1 MKKIENN
8 SINLNNLNEK
18 VELYGWVNKKRDLGG
33 VIFIDLR
40 DRSGIIQLIVK
51 PDNSS
56 YSKAIELKNEAV
68 IRTIGI
74 VKERENKNKNIPTGD
89 IEIEVEEI
97 EILSNI
103 IGTKVNELFQLV
115 LSSNA
120 AESENNSNAL
130 IIVKYTPKG
139 GSEATII
146 NGTGSVESG
155 QVAHVTPGMK
165 YNITFDYK
173 DGVVQTISIEQQ

>member
-1 MKKIENN
+1 MENASKALIIAGAILL
-8 SINLNNLNEK
+8 SILLIS
-18 VELYGWVNKKRDLGG
+18 LG
-33 VIFIDLR
+33 
-40 DRSGIIQLIVK
+40 LIVY
-51 PDNSS
+51 NQ
-56 YSKAIELKNEAV
+56 AKN
-68 IRTIGI
+68 TIGS
-74 VKERENKNKNIPTGD
+74 VNLDQQQKQAFNAKFENYQGYN
-89 IEIEVEEI
+89 
-97 EILSNI
+97 L